1 MNVKSES
8 KGMRVRVESRELTT
22 DYNGYTDYKY
32 MTQFYVENYVEYL
45 MMLQKIK
52 DGELDVE
59 LFMPPYKS
67 DFDEEDFSIDLDNF
81 CIDLGSH
88 YREPTVYVYVT
99 KW

>member
-1 MNVKSES
+1 MNVQSKS
-8 KGMRVRVESRELTT
+8 KGIRVRVESREFIS
-22 DYNGYTDYKY
+22 DSNEYTNYRY

-67 DFDEEDFSIDLDNF
+67 DFDDEDVQIDLDNF
-81 CIDLGSH
+81 CIDIGSQ
-88 YREPTVYVYVT
+88 YRDPAVYVYVT

>member
-1 MNVKSES
+1 
-8 KGMRVRVESRELTT
+8 MRVRVESRELTT
-22 DYNGYTDYKY
+22 DSDKYTNYKY

-67 DFDEEDFSIDLDNF
+67 DFDEEDIQIDLDNF
-81 CIDLGSH
+81 CLDIGSQ
-88 YREPTVYVYVT
+88 YREPVIYVYVT
-99 KW
+99 RY